1 MAKTSQVHN
10 SQKMINSS
18 KTHSSFLEMN
28 QKRFQNL
35 HQLLWKYFKRGNLLC
50 MQNGMNHS
58 RCNCHLLWYN
68 RPLNK

>member
-28 QKRFQNL
+28 QKRFQ
-35 HQLLWKYFKRGNLLC
+35 KFAPTI
-50 MQNGMNHS
+50 MEIF
-58 RCNCHLLWYN
+58 
-68 RPLNK
+68 